1 MTWAQVGPWLAL
13 GGGSVLVAVLI
24 DLTRRVGHVEV
35 QLAALRATLAGVAA
49 IVKGDRACSE

>member
-24 DLTRRVGHVEV
+24 DLTRRVGHVEIK
-35 QLAALRATLAGVAA
+35 LAAVDAKLDVLAE
-49 IVKGDRACSE
+49 RSSP